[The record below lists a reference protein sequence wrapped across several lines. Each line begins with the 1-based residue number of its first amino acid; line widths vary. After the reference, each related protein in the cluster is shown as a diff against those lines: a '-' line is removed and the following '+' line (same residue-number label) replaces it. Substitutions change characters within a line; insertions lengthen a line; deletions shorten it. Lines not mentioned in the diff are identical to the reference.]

1 MEVSSE
7 FVVGCPQKTVFDFV
21 STPNQL
27 AACIPGCSQLTELG
41 DDNYGAVL
49 EVDVAFLKMKFDV
62 TVRLVEVTS
71 PNLLRATM
79 DGKPKALAGKLT
91 GNVVLE
97 LSSVD
102 EVTTHIHYILEQSIT
117 GKLGG
122 IGQSVFRAKCEE
134 MGNLFADNLR
144 EALQNPEEE
153 EASS

>member
-7 FVVGCPQKTVFDFV
+7 FVVSCPQDTVFEFV
-21 STPNQL
+21 SKPSEL

-41 DDNYGAVL
+41 DDKYGAVL

-62 TVRLVEVTS
+62 TVHLVEAKS
-71 PNLLRATM
+71 PNLLRAVM

-91 GNVVLE
+91 GSVVLQ
-97 LSSVD
+97 LSEVD
-102 EVTTHIHYILEQSIT
+102 EETTHIQYVLEQSIT

-122 IGQSVFRAKCEE
+122 IGQSVFRAKCVE
-134 MGNLFADNLR
+134 MGNLFAENLR
-144 EALQNPEEE
+144 AALLHPE